1 MFTMDVKQQQN
12 KKSTDVILTLLHSEL
27 KLHGVLVVLSAVRV
41 KVYRSLLFFWG
52 CTIFGVIMVLDFRL
66 LCIKWR
72 DILEL
77 TGSSQIADKLLI
89 DVAVVMIWDRLIS
102 VYQFKLNADC

>member
-1 MFTMDVKQQQN
+1 
-12 KKSTDVILTLLHSEL
+12 
-27 KLHGVLVVLSAVRV
+27 
-41 KVYRSLLFFWG
+41 
-52 CTIFGVIMVLDFRL
+52 MVLDLKL

-77 TGSSQIADKLLI
+77 TGSSQIADKPLI

-102 VYQFKLNADC
+102 VYQFKLNTDC